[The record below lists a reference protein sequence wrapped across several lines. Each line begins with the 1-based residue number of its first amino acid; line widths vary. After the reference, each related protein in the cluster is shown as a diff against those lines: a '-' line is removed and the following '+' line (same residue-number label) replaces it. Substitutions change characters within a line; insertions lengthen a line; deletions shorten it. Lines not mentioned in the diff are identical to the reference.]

1 LSTVSRN
8 FYNRNINP
16 WQCFPLARQVLRGR
30 GGWLD
35 GCGRKLY
42 LNNLMKYRLDEEVAL
57 AIVSSISV
65 KAGQTVLTVEHMQKL
80 GESKRQ
86 EMIAAL
92 KQEFEL
98 SPAVTPALEGDAPAE
113 EDYVKKCRRIS
124 REPTAT

>member
-1 LSTVSRN
+1 MDVVANSNVSLLGYCN
-8 FYNRNINP
+8 
-16 WQCFPLARQVLRGR
+16 
-30 GGWLD
+30 
-35 GCGRKLY
+35 

-113 EDYVKKCRRIS
+113 EDFVKKCRRIS

>member
-1 LSTVSRN
+1 VVANSNVS
-8 FYNRNINP
+8 
-16 WQCFPLARQVLRGR
+16 LRGY
-30 GGWLD
+30 
-35 GCGRKLY
+35 CN

-65 KAGQTVLTVEHMQKL
+65 KTGQTVLTVEHMQTL

-98 SPAVTPALEGDAPAE
+98 SPAVTPALEGDAPEE
-113 EDYVKKCRRIS
+113 EDNVKKCRRIS